1 MTSKTTSK
9 VSSKHNRAPYERP
22 TQEEI
27 KKYQNAAT
35 PAATQRNTE
44 MWIKR
49 LKEFQNDIGYVENI
63 EDIQSKS
70 QLSLNRYFQNH
81 SAIAPLD
88 LFSEPVFKPLLNVVH
103 SKMRENEQ
111 LNSLDIKKGADPLT
125 EDEQKQ
131 ILCHSSMRGD
141 NPEGLLRRVFFWIAN
156 LTAARGGS
164 HVNIMASDFQ
174 RRPDGGYNFIIIH
187 EKNNQGGLNSRRK
200 KGKTNQPRIS
210 IIPLDEFGTT
220 NGPCHD
226 ISKYLRLRP
235 ENAEPN
241 FYLRPISDIKK
252 INEDLWYFPLH
263 LGRDKLNQMLKTIAT
278 ETGIDTVNKKISN
291 HSTRKSAIQNLN
303 NQDVDAQQ
311 IMAFSGHHSLAGVN
325 AYRMPNEKQMME
337 VTKKAFPARSNP
349 SIVGKSSTLNT
360 TRSSEFTRNSPI
372 SIEVVSK
379 EEHYKSI
386 IGLKSTSTKEIES
399 TKVTKRDKF
408 KTPFKGKFRSPLI
421 DLNKKVSSDDSQSS
435 QNMTLD
441 LEGMKVHITNCN
453 VTINISKN

>member
-1 MTSKTTSK
+1 M
-9 VSSKHNRAPYERP
+9 ER
-22 TQEEI
+22 
-27 KKYQNAAT
+27 
-35 PAATQRNTE
+35 
-44 MWIKR
+44 
-49 LKEFQNDIGYVENI
+49 
-63 EDIQSKS
+63 
-70 QLSLNRYFQNH
+70 
-81 SAIAPLD
+81 
-88 LFSEPVFKPLLNVVH
+88 
-103 SKMRENEQ
+103 
-111 LNSLDIKKGADPLT
+111 
-125 EDEQKQ
+125 
-131 ILCHSSMRGD
+131 
-141 NPEGLLRRVFFWIAN
+141 
-156 LTAARGGS
+156 
-164 HVNIMASDFQ
+164 
-174 RRPDGGYNFIIIH
+174 GYNFIIIH

-210 IIPLDEFGTT
+210 VIPPDEFGTT
-220 NGPCHD
+220 NGSCHD

-337 VTKKAFPARSNP
+337 VTKKAFPAQSNP

-372 SIEVVSK
+372 SIKVVSK
-379 EEHYKSI
+379 EEHCESI

-408 KTPFKGKFRSPLI
+408 KTTFKGKFRSPLI
-421 DLNKKVSSDDSQSS
+421 DLNKKVPSDDSQSS

-453 VTINISKN
+453 VSINISKN